1 MIIIADR
8 MDGHHARVVQG
19 HLEQRGARVFI
30 ADVSELGVGAEL
42 SFCPQAPERTE
53 WRRRDGT
60 VMRMSEAEAIWFRP
74 GDAPDIPLE
83 VSDRGD
89 RRFCAR
95 EWRELVRGA
104 FTSCDV
110 PMVNPF
116 HAMLNATK
124 PYQLTMACRAGL
136 AVPDTLITSST
147 RRVLEFVAGPGEVVH
162 KTITGTD
169 DRLLAT
175 KLWDDGDAQSLHE
188 LELAPTIF
196 QRRVDGTRELRI
208 TVVGERVFAAEFS
221 TALTDGRLDRAVS
234 YKRHELPTHV
244 ARGLLT
250 LLERLSLPFATV
262 DMRIDARGEYQFLEV
277 NPAGVFLGIEIRTG
291 MPIAAAVADLLYDAA
306 TRRHSLPSQRSW
318 WRSDSKEVLIDRGRG
333 ARQGNEVE
341 P

>member
-1 MIIIADR
+1 MIVIIDQIR
-8 MDGHHARVVQG
+8 DYHTRVVKF

-30 ADVSELGVGAEL
+30 ADPSELGTGAEL

-53 WRRRDGT
+53 WRRRDGA

-74 GDAPDIPLE
+74 KHPPVTPSE
-83 VSDRGD
+83 VDERSDRQ
-89 RRFCAR
+89 FIAR
-95 EWRELVRGA
+95 EWGELVRGM

-110 PMVNPF
+110 PMINPF

-162 KTITGTD
+162 KTITGMD
-169 DRLLAT
+169 ERLLAT
-175 KLWDDGDAQSLHE
+175 KRWDDGDAQSLHE

-221 TALTDGRLDRAVS
+221 TEFADGRLDHAVS
-234 YKRHELPTHV
+234 HVPHELPLSV
-244 ARGLLT
+244 VRGLLT
-250 LLERLSLPFATV
+250 LLERLSLPFAAV
-262 DMRIDARGEYQFLEV
+262 DMRIDARGEYQFLEA
-277 NPAGVFLGIEIRTG
+277 NPAGQFLWIEIQTG
-291 MPIAAAVADLLYDAA
+291 MPIAAAVADLLYAA
-306 TRRHSLPSQRSW
+306 AQHPHSVPPP
-318 WRSDSKEVLIDRGRG
+318 DTRGRW
-333 ARQGNEVE
+333 
-341 P
+341 